1 MTEVQETTAKNS
13 LRSSVEINPGCLL
26 GTNLIPEISLRTFL
40 GFDVFKSGWGRRG
53 GQTTPGEWRKKSLFP
68 QILRIIAVLFVSLRE
83 TSRKS
88 GSFPS
93 QQRFYTESPRCF
105 NSFGAHQGAFSHDG
119 EKWVGKMR
127 KKESFYK
134 LNYFCHFQC
143 MFGYFPKYYLI
154 RRANNI
160 WC

>member
-53 GQTTPGEWRKKSLFP
+53 GQTTPGKWRKKSLFP

-127 KKESFYK
+127 KKRK
-134 LNYFCHFQC
+134 LLQTKLFLAFSVY
-143 MFGYFPKYYLI
+143 
-154 RRANNI
+154 I
-160 WC
+160 WVFSKISSDKKS

>member
-53 GQTTPGEWRKKSLFP
+53 GQTTPGKWRKKSLFP

-127 KKESFYK
+127 KKRK
-134 LNYFCHFQC
+134 LLQTKLFLAFSVHVWVFS
-143 MFGYFPKYYLI
+143 KI
-154 RRANNI
+154 SSDKKS
-160 WC
+160 